1 MFDHLSMLPKC
12 ESDQRLHGLSGVRID
27 YPCSSWPL
35 GGFETGME
43 SSTSKDTPY
52 QISRAF
58 RFHLPLLE
66 PHFHLSSFF
75 FPFFSLFFSFGSAV
89 TTASSSSSTSV
100 IASSLTSA
108 QYLIRANYTDVL
120 IRPLSCH
127 L

>member
-12 ESDQRLHGLSGVRID
+12 ESYQRLHGLSGVRID

-35 GGFETGME
+35 GGSETGME
-43 SSTSKDTPY
+43 SSTSKDAPC
-52 QISRAF
+52 QISEAF

-75 FPFFSLFFSFGSAV
+75 PLFPLFFSFGSAV
-89 TTASSSSSTSV
+89 TTASSSSSTPAT
-100 IASSLTSA
+100 ASSLTFA
-108 QYLIRANYTDVL
+108 QYLIRANYIAVL
-120 IRPLSCH
+120 IRPLGCH